1 MQRNLKFYLK
11 LFRVTFL
18 LSAFTFGGGYVIV
31 SLMKKQFVDDYQWFE
46 ENEMLDMI
54 AIAQSSPGAIAINAA
69 VIVGYQLA
77 GWLGVITTVFATVLP
92 PFAIISIIAHF
103 YQTFIENQWIA
114 WMLEG
119 MQAGVAAVIVS
130 VVYNMV
136 KDLVKKKEKYLI
148 LIFLL
153 ALLLVS
159 YFNFP
164 VSWLIVFSLC
174 CGVIYSFLK
183 R

>member
-1 MQRNLKFYLK
+1 MQKNLKFYIK

-31 SLMKKQFVDDYQWFE
+31 SLMKKQFVDDYHWFE
-46 ENEMLDMI
+46 ENQMLDLI

-77 GWLGVITTVFATVLP
+77 GWLGVLTTVFATILP

-103 YQTFIENQWIA
+103 YQVFIENQWVA

-130 VVYNMV
+130 VVYTMI
-136 KDLVKKKEKYLI
+136 KDLVKQKEKYLI
-148 LIFLL
+148 LIFIS
-153 ALLLVS
+153 ALILVS

-164 VSWLIVFSLC
+164 ISWLILISLC
-174 CGVIYSFLK
+174 GGFIYSYLK